1 LIVDDDFG
9 DDFDDNYE
17 DDFDGSAGK
26 DNNIFEDSRSGLKKQ
41 QQEELAPQD
50 KSKDQQKS
58 TVTKTEGKLEPTEE
72 DEEDPES

>member
-1 LIVDDDFG
+1 VDDDFG

-41 QQEELAPQD
+41 QQEE
-50 KSKDQQKS
+50 
-58 TVTKTEGKLEPTEE
+58 
-72 DEEDPES
+72 